1 MTNIGTNVLAAG
13 DSFKLFQAG
22 AYAGGFTNYIL
33 PALTNGLSWNTG
45 MVATN
50 GTLAVVVSSFM
61 LTYLSNTNGTI
72 SGTATQLVNYAASGS
87 TVTAVAG
94 IGCHFVNWSDGLAA
108 SSRTDGNVTSNLTV
122 TANFAVNTYTLA
134 YLAGA
139 NGTVSG
145 VTNQTVNYGGSGMMV
160 SAVAGSGYAFSS
172 WSDGVTAN
180 PRTDLNV
187 TSNINV
193 TANFA
198 SLPPVMVVPPPV
210 ITNANPAA
218 DGILFTVSGSGT
230 AGQGYVLLTATNLSS
245 AWVPVLT
252 NRADSNGNFSF
263 TDSHVTNYAQR
274 FYRVQTQ
281 P

>member
-1 MTNIGTNVLAAG
+1 
-13 DSFKLFQAG
+13 
-22 AYAGGFTNYIL
+22 
-33 PALTNGLSWNTG
+33 

-50 GTLAVVVSSFM
+50 GALAVVVSSFM

-72 SGTATQLVNYAASGS
+72 SGTATQVVNYAASGS

-94 IGCHFVNWSDGLAA
+94 IGCHFMNWSDGLAA

-145 VTNQTVNYGGSGMMV
+145 VTNQTVNYGGSGTMV

-172 WSDGVTAN
+172 WSDGLMAGS
-180 PRTDLNV
+180 RTDANV
-187 TSNINV
+187 TGNLTV
-193 TANFA
+193 TANFVA
-198 SLPPVMVVPPPV
+198 VSVAPPV
-210 ITNANPAA
+210 ITAMSLAA
-218 DGILFTVSGSGT
+218 DKTSFTLG
-230 AGQGYVLLTATNLSS
+230 GQGAANAVYVLVVATNLPPV
-245 AWVPVLT
+245 WVPVLT
-252 NRADSNGNFSF
+252 NSADAGGAFSF
-263 TDSHVTNYAQR
+263 TDWQVTNSTQR
-274 FYRVQTQ
+274 FYRVQAQ